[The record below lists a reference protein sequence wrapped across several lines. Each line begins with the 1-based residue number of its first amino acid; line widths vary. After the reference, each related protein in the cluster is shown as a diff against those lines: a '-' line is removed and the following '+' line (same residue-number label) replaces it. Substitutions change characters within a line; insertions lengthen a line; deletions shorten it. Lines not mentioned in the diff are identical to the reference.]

1 MEAVTIIIYK
11 DILGKLKAAGYN
23 TNRLRQEKLLPESTI
38 QAIRSGKPITT
49 KSIDTICALI
59 GCKPGDILD
68 YLPDNPDQEQQ
79 SFDVESN
86 TKTVSKNPDDP
97 DSGA

>member
-23 TNRLRQEKLLPESTI
+23 TNRLRQEKRLPESTI

-49 KSIDTICALI
+49 KSIDTICSLLN
-59 GCKPGDILD
+59 CKPGDILD
-68 YLPDNPDQEQQ
+68 Y
-79 SFDVESN
+79 
-86 TKTVSKNPDDP
+86 VSADL
-97 DSGA
+97 DSEPEAINQAFNAQTMPQDSDSLDI

>member
-49 KSIDTICALI
+49 KSIDTICSLLN
-59 GCKPGDILD
+59 CKPGEILD
-68 YLPDNPDQEQQ
+68 YVSADLDPEPEAINQVFNAQ
-79 SFDVESN
+79 
-86 TKTVSKNPDDP
+86 TVPQ
-97 DSGA
+97 DSDSLDI